1 MKVTLV
7 ITDSFGDCTRALSYL
22 REFRDK
28 FSAQIDILAV
38 LEDLYKLE
46 KASLSLGVPLP
57 PDTVPSA
64 KRRFEEKI
72 QSGWKHLGDHDL
84 PQHRVLAGEVRE
96 EVEKHVKEN
105 NPDLLIF
112 GCSSAHEVCKVID
125 EVGVSSL
132 IIK

>member
-7 ITDSFGDCTRALSYL
+7 LTDSFGDCTRALSLL
-22 REFRDK
+22 RDFRDR
-28 FSAQIDILAV
+28 FSADVEVLAV

-46 KASLSLGVPLP
+46 KASVSLGVPLP

-64 KRRFEEKI
+64 KRRFEDRLVN
-72 QSGWKHLGDHDL
+72 GWKQTGDGEA
-84 PQHRVLAGEVRE
+84 PVYEVRAGEVRE
-96 EVEKHVKEN
+96 EVVKYVKER
-105 NPDLLIF
+105 NPDLLLF
-112 GCSSAHEVCKVID
+112 GCSSAHDICKVID

>member
-1 MKVTLV
+1 MLR
-7 ITDSFGDCTRALSYL
+7 DFGAKLGG
-22 REFRDK
+22 
-28 FSAQIDILAV
+28 DIEVLAV

-46 KASLSLGVPLP
+46 KASVSLGVPLP

-64 KRRFEEKI
+64 KKRFEDRI
-72 QSGWKHLGDHDL
+72 QSSWKQLGGEGEL
-84 PQHRVLAGEVRE
+84 VYQVIAGEVRE
-96 EVEKHVKEN
+96 EVERYVKDKA
-105 NPDLLIF
+105 PDLLLF